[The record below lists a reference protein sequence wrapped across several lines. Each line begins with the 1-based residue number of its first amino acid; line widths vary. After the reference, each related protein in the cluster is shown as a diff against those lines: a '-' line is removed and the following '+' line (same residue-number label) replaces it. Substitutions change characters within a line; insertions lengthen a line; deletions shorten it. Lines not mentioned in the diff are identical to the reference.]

1 MSHKGLSIVC
11 ISAVAVSMTAHS
23 AFALWGKTETKT
35 ESANAQM
42 NLGEYKGLK
51 HAIGCKDFENQ
62 AGWSGSWDLGNN
74 MSIMLES
81 ALFDS
86 GRFVIVEREKL
97 TDVVAEQDLAASGR
111 AAKSKVAQ
119 TGKIRSARYI
129 GTGAITGVEDSQSGG
144 GGGLS
149 FKGIRIGGGKS
160 EAQINLIVKLIDTT
174 TGEIVAKESI
184 KGKAGNTSLNV
195 GLDVSGVSTDLGGFK
210 KTPIGE
216 AAQDCI
222 NQAAAFIAKKME
234 EFPFD
239 GAVIK
244 VTDKGQVL
252 INRGSEFGVDVGQEL
267 VMTTEGEEIMDPD
280 SGEILGKE
288 DGEVIGKVKVVKT
301 AEKMSYCDVTEGE
314 KAPEPGTVVTVAK

>member
-1 MSHKGLSIVC
+1 VSLS
-11 ISAVAVSMTAHS
+11 AHS

-51 HAIGCKDFENQ
+51 HAIGCKQFENQ
-62 AGWSGSWDLGNN
+62 AGWSGSWDLGDNL
-74 MSIMLES
+74 SIMLES

-97 TDVVAEQDLAASGR
+97 TDVIAEQDLAASGR
-111 AAKSKVAQ
+111 TAKSNVAQ

-129 GTGAITGVEDSQSGG
+129 GTGAITGVEDNQSGG

-174 TGEIVAKESI
+174 TGEIVAKENI
-184 KGKAGNTSLNV
+184 VGKAGNTSLNV

-234 EFPFD
+234 EFPFE

-252 INRGSEFGVDVGQEL
+252 INRGTEFGVEVGQEL
-267 VMTTEGEEIMDPD
+267 VMTTAGEEIMDPD
-280 SGEILGKE
+280 TGESLGKE
-288 DGEVIGKVKVVKT
+288 DGEVIGKVKVSK
-301 AEKMSYCDVTEGE
+301 ASEKMSYCDVTEGE
-314 KAPEPGTVVTVAK
+314 AAPEAGTVVTVAK